1 VGYRVTICS
10 VQCEKDTEKV
20 TRVIHDKDHVDLN
33 KKESVINDSNLNQIK
48 LTLQNLT
55 DDGQWIFA
63 TWAEWSYKH
72 WSEWTIQRR
81 IGFDDLDRTKGS
93 DHRYRMSDNET
104 KIATGKGQ
112 EKLEENKTF
121 IHGSEKNH
129 RPSKKEKDS
138 NDCDDGEYSS
148 SEEEMDKKNVTQKEG
163 KLKRHF
169 EKSSSN
175 ISRKGL
181 LPEEQ
186 QATELNNMKNL
197 KSKSNSHKINGTK
210 WKEDLFAN
218 QSRHAANETKDNS
231 NTTEI
236 GDKDNLITQT
246 SYATTSPKLST
257 RKEDRDRHSAA
268 GNVTDAKK
276 MTVPANQTAAHK
288 NDNSKQSKKA
298 PDSIQE
304 TSAKEQKNRQEKKEH
319 HELNDKSKSENA
331 QSQIP
336 SKGSTSRGQI
346 GHDQHPAPKK
356 HRELQVDDNSTPPM
370 NCFSADTKVYTQNGE
385 KTMKDVSVGDF
396 VLVPISKN
404 QLRYERVE
412 MFYHREPETRAKFV
426 VLETES
432 GRKLSLTELHLLPL
446 GDCKQMHESISD
458 TADIVDDI
466 VDQWL
471 RKSKF
476 AYKARTGDCVFTI
489 SSNHQLQ
496 VDRIV
501 KIGRQYLKGIYS
513 PMTVEGSILADGV
526 LASCFSQVESHF
538 SQKLVYDFL
547 IFLYRIFGRFIQ
559 SMDEPIQHLPT
570 FIDSIYHL
578 GCSCQQGKP
587 GPPGIPGNPGRDGID
602 GPPGLPGKDGRPGL
616 HMIPPKG
623 GENTCQK
630 CPTAPPGPPGLHGQR
645 GPRGPRGNPGVPGD
659 DGPLGRKGPPGP
671 TGVRGPPG
679 PYGPKGPPGD
689 SGRILNGAHAGPSGP
704 PGPIGPRGRI
714 GSPGRDGSTGAAGM
728 VGMRGEQGER
738 GENGVPGLRG
748 PPGPPGPQGYKG
760 NCDHCSPPKELS
772 QSENPAEYYDMSSK
786 IAQGLKPDEE
796 EITEYEG
803 IDIPRY
809 YSNEPIKGTGN
820 NPIGYDIS
828 NGNERVNKRKQNDNG
843 DEESIDREKSKLHD
857 PYDTKR
863 IEKYELIKA
872 YDLKHHRPLPI
883 SPAIRKNGYYP

>member
-1 VGYRVTICS
+1 MEPSRLMTILSTLFSTISLLLIIIILPSFFHYIQRSNTALLSELYKCYINSNDVWRS
-10 VQCEKDTEKV
+10 V
-20 TRVIHDKDHVDLN
+20 L
-33 KKESVINDSNLNQIK
+33 QIK
-48 LTLQNLT
+48 
-55 DDGQWIFA
+55 F
-63 TWAEWSYKH
+63 S
-72 WSEWTIQRR
+72 
-81 IGFDDLDRTKGS
+81 
-93 DHRYRMSDNET
+93 
-104 KIATGKGQ
+104 
-112 EKLEENKTF
+112 
-121 IHGSEKNH
+121 
-129 RPSKKEKDS
+129 
-138 NDCDDGEYSS
+138 
-148 SEEEMDKKNVTQKEG
+148 TQ
-163 KLKRHF
+163 
-169 EKSSSN
+169 
-175 ISRKGL
+175 SRKRRFD
-181 LPEEQ
+181 ESTNEQ
-186 QATELNNMKNL
+186 P
-197 KSKSNSHKINGTK
+197 
-210 WKEDLFAN
+210 
-218 QSRHAANETKDNS
+218 R
-231 NTTEI
+231 
-236 GDKDNLITQT
+236 
-246 SYATTSPKLST
+246 ST
-257 RKEDRDRHSAA
+257 
-268 GNVTDAKK
+268 
-276 MTVPANQTAAHK
+276 
-288 NDNSKQSKKA
+288 
-298 PDSIQE
+298 
-304 TSAKEQKNRQEKKEH
+304 
-319 HELNDKSKSENA
+319 
-331 QSQIP
+331 
-336 SKGSTSRGQI
+336 
-346 GHDQHPAPKK
+346 
-356 HRELQVDDNSTPPM
+356 
-370 NCFSADTKVYTQNGE
+370 C
-385 KTMKDVSVGDF
+385 
-396 VLVPISKN
+396 
-404 QLRYERVE
+404 
-412 MFYHREPETRAKFV
+412 
-426 VLETES
+426 
-432 GRKLSLTELHLLPL
+432 
-446 GDCKQMHESISD
+446 
-458 TADIVDDI
+458 
-466 VDQWL
+466 
-471 RKSKF
+471 
-476 AYKARTGDCVFTI
+476 
-489 SSNHQLQ
+489 
-496 VDRIV
+496 
-501 KIGRQYLKGIYS
+501 
-513 PMTVEGSILADGV
+513 
-526 LASCFSQVESHF
+526 
-538 SQKLVYDFL
+538 
-547 IFLYRIFGRFIQ
+547 
-559 SMDEPIQHLPT
+559 
-570 FIDSIYHL
+570 
-578 GCSCQQGKP
+578 CSCQQGKP